1 MTASKNDCIFCKI
14 ANKEMPVQL
23 EYEDGVVAAFKDKNP
38 QAPVH
43 ILIVPKT
50 HIPSINNAT
59 ERDTK
64 LLGDILI
71 SSKNIAAK
79 LKISDSGY
87 RLVINCG
94 RGGGQLVDHLHL
106 HLLGGRTF
114 SWPPG

>member
-1 MTASKNDCIFCKI
+1 MADRKTDCVFCKI
-14 ANKEMPVQL
+14 ANREIPVKF
-23 EYEDGVVAAFKDKNP
+23 EYEDDNVAAFNDKNP

-50 HIPSINNAT
+50 HISKISDVAEKDAT
-59 ERDTK
+59 V
-64 LLGDILI
+64 LGDMFLAA
-71 SSKNIAAK
+71 KNIAAK
-79 LKISDSGY
+79 TAILKSGY

-94 RGGGQLVDHLHL
+94 RYGGQLVDHLHL